1 MTVADSYTDLSLRLR
16 REALLL
22 RIDDE
27 DAAKEY
33 ERLMDA
39 STIAILAATAEVENT
54 QDEPVDLCS
63 CSECW
68 KYLTRTEDW
77 EPME

>member
-1 MTVADSYTDLSLRLR
+1 MSVSDVYAELSLNLR

-39 STIAILAATAEVENT
+39 STIAILAATAEVENS

-68 KYLTRTEDW
+68 RYLTRVEDW
-77 EPME
+77 EPLG

>member
-1 MTVADSYTDLSLRLR
+1 MTVADVYADLSLRLR

-39 STIAILAATAEVENT
+39 STIAILAATAEVDNV
-54 QDEPVDLCS
+54 QDEPLNLCD

-77 EPME
+77 EPLD